1 MAYKIGYANGHKELL
16 VAVKGFLC
24 DAKKAYNI
32 AAGVGNTGDG
42 FVSAE
47 RAGAAPVDETW
58 TLTAT
63 SATNFTVTGSVS
75 GAQAAATVATP
86 YDNGIVAFTIIAGD
100 TAFIA
105 TDSFTFTVADGLGAT
120 ELYTATR
127 YDTDYDGAGGY
138 ELILMGPGT
147 AGTDEIYS
155 AIQTVEDA
163 GDDYYNWR
171 IAGMTSYTAT
181 DLQYMPG
188 LTQGRLPRLLMWTN
202 KIQYWCVANGRRFI
216 VVAKVSGVYE
226 ACYLGFALPYGLP
239 TQFPYPMV
247 VGGAAC
253 PSATASH
260 NRYSSTETSHRGFA
274 NPNGVSATVCTE
286 TVFDSVNDA
295 ASLKILHG
303 TSWIKIAGKAG
314 STLWTTNVVWPYS
327 SHVASSGYY
336 PIDAVSLYLR
346 ENIDGSYPI
355 FPTVPMI
362 SSPSKHIVGE
372 LQGVFALPAFGG
384 IAAEDTFAI
393 GGDTFVA
400 FPIIPNAARGDFWAL
415 KLE

>member
-1 MAYKIGYANGHKELL
+1 MAYKIGYADGHKELL

-24 DAKKAYNI
+24 DAKKAWNI
-32 AAGVGNTGDG
+32 TAGANTGDG
-42 FVSAE
+42 YVSAE

-63 SATNFTVTGSVS
+63 SATNFTVNGSVS
-75 GAQAAATVATP
+75 GAQAAATVGTP

-100 TAFIA
+100 TAFVA
-105 TDSFTFTVADGLGAT
+105 TDSFTFVVVDGLGGT
-120 ELYTATR
+120 ELYTTKR
-127 YDTDYDGAGGY
+127 YDTDYDGSGGY

-147 AGTDEIYS
+147 AGTDEIYT

-181 DLQYMPG
+181 DLEYMPG
-188 LTQGRLPRLLMWTN
+188 LTQGRMARLLMWQG
-202 KIQYWCVANGRRFI
+202 KIQYWCAANGRRFI
-216 VVAKVSGVYE
+216 VVAKVSSVYE

-253 PSATASH
+253 PGTTAAN
-260 NRYSSTETSHRGFA
+260 NRYSSTAVDHRGFA
-274 NPNGVSATVCTE
+274 NPYANAAAVCTAS
-286 TVFDSVNDA
+286 TFDTTSDY
-295 ASLKILHG
+295 STLKILQG
-303 TSWIKIAGKAG
+303 TSWIKIFGKTG
-314 STLWTTNVVWPYS
+314 SSIKDTNIVWPYS
-327 SHVASSGYY
+327 CSDIDSGY
-336 PIDAVSLYLR
+336 PHIFSNDLR
-346 ENIDGSYPI
+346 ENIDGSYPVL
-355 FPTVPMI
+355 PTIPMI
-362 SSPSKHIVGE
+362 ESPSKHIVGE
-372 LQGVFALPAFGG
+372 LQGVFAVPGFGG

-393 GGDTFVA
+393 NGDTYVA
-400 FPIIPNAARGDFWAL
+400 FPILPNADANDFWAL

>member
-1 MAYKIGYANGHKELL
+1 MAFKIGYADGHKNLL
-16 VAVKGFLC
+16 IAVKGFLC

-32 AAGVGNTGDG
+32 AAGGGNTGDG
-42 FVSAE
+42 YVSAE

-100 TAFIA
+100 TAFVA
-105 TDSFTFTVADGLGAT
+105 TDSFTFDVADGLGAT
-120 ELYTATR
+120 ELYTAMR

-155 AIQTVEDA
+155 AIQTVESA

-171 IAGMTSYTAT
+171 IAGMTGYTDT
-181 DLQYMPG
+181 ELQYMPG
-188 LTQGRLPRLLMWTN
+188 LTQGRMARLLLWQN

-226 ACYLGFALPYGLP
+226 ALYLGFALPYGLP

-253 PSATASH
+253 PYATAED
-260 NRYSSTETSHRGFA
+260 NRYSSIVTSHRGFPSPFGTA
-274 NPNGVSATVCTE
+274 GVCTNL
-286 TVFDSVNDA
+286 TFDPTSEA
-295 ASLKILHG
+295 GTLKILQG
-303 TSWIKIAGKAG
+303 TSWNRI
-314 STLWTTNVVWPYS
+314 SRMVTTNIVWPYTS
-327 SHVASSGYY
+327 SYY
-336 PIDAVSLYLR
+336 QYNDNAPYHQFSTLLR
-346 ENIDGSYPI
+346 ENVDGTYPI
-355 FPTVPMI
+355 FPTVIMCN
-362 SSPSKHIVGE
+362 SPNKHIFGE
-372 LQGVFALPAFGG
+372 MQGVFAVKGFGG

-393 GGDTFVA
+393 NGDTYVA
-400 FPIIPNAARGDFWAL
+400 FPIIPNADAANFWAL